1 MKTCPGQVPIGPN
14 LATHKRK
21 FGIGF
26 TQIMTS
32 IKIEELFPQ
41 VRHINY
47 MLKEGQSKNHF
58 SPWVIIELNLWLKL
72 FLGIPATTSQL
83 KKKFDIKS

>member
-14 LATHKRK
+14 LVTHKRK

-41 VRHINY
+41 VGH
-47 MLKEGQSKNHF
+47 MKF
-58 SPWVIIELNLWLKL
+58 II
-72 FLGIPATTSQL
+72 I
-83 KKKFDIKS
+83 I

>member
-14 LATHKRK
+14 LVTHKRK

-41 VRHINY
+41 VGHI
-47 MLKEGQSKNHF
+47 KF
-58 SPWVIIELNLWLKL
+58 RIIYSRRERGKRYH
-72 FLGIPATTSQL
+72 TTYS
-83 KKKFDIKS
+83 

>member
-14 LATHKRK
+14 LVTHKRK

-41 VRHINY
+41 VEHIKFIITY
-47 MLKEGQSKNHF
+47 IFKEGKRQAPF
-58 SPWVIIELNLWLKL
+58 FPL
-72 FLGIPATTSQL
+72 
-83 KKKFDIKS
+83 DYC

>member
-26 TQIMTS
+26 IQIMTS

-41 VRHINY
+41 VGHIK
-47 MLKEGQSKNHF
+47 L
-58 SPWVIIELNLWLKL
+58 IILY
-72 FLGIPATTSQL
+72 
-83 KKKFDIKS
+83 

>member
-14 LATHKRK
+14 LVTHKRK

-41 VRHINY
+41 VEHIRFIIIY
-47 MLKEGQSKNHF
+47 SRRERGGRSAIF
-58 SPWVIIELNLWLKL
+58 SLGLLLNFNLWLKL
-72 FLGIPATTSQL
+72 F
-83 KKKFDIKS
+83 F

>member
-14 LATHKRK
+14 LVTHKRK

-41 VRHINY
+41 VEHIKFIIIY
-47 MLKEGQSKNHF
+47 SRRERGGRSAIF
-58 SPWVIIELNLWLKL
+58 SLGLLLNSIFGSNFL
-72 FLGIPATTSQL
+72 F
-83 KKKFDIKS
+83 KS